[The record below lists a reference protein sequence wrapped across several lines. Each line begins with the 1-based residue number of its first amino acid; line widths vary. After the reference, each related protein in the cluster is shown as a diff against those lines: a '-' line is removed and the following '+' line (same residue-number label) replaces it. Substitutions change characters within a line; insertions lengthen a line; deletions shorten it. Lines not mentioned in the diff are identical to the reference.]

1 MNVELRNFDA
11 GSYLLRCVWWHS
23 ESNSERVPIVSFIDH
38 PGGGS
43 VSLDRHCSFNVRAG
57 RSVHVTVDGERSNTL
72 SFTGRAPQ
80 PPPSPPPPPPPPPP
94 SRPSSPV
101 VAGTTVVNDDP
112 DLLGPAGGWNDGYVG
127 KGYGV
132 NNYVYTYA
140 VGGDDAPRNRAVW
153 EMGRRVGRQVV
164 EFFIPCG
171 HASATVTYRITAD
184 GSRLANERI
193 DQGRDC
199 GWVRQG
205 PYDFD
210 GAAVTIGLDDN
221 DAVQH
226 VDRNGS
232 ESSRI
237 GVDAV
242 AMRCVARCSASEEV
256 AAPVEVRIEA
266 RRSADG
272 SVEFRLD
279 VGGVKWLPA
288 ARFLAYASAPVGSWL
303 RSSPYV
309 LEPSA
314 AVPGGPTPGADPPT
328 AVMTP
333 AGVPVAVLEVTDG
346 GYLVRTPCGNTAEV
360 TGGEPIGPVRVVVDP
375 GHGGPAN
382 PGTVGPN
389 GLVERDLNMR
399 LAAAVL
405 GELTARGISA
415 TLTRTRDYE
424 VSHAVRAAFADALGA
439 EAMVSIH
446 HNGPTWSPTSGPGT
460 EVYRQSTSD
469 DSARLARVLYDEIV
483 EALSGFEDVAWTGL
497 ADAGVKH
504 IKWITGGDWL
514 AMMRLPVTTTALIE
528 YGYLTNAS
536 EAELFATDAYLT
548 AAADAT
554 ADGIEA
560 YLDTDRTGTGF
571 IAAPRVYPAS
581 PGNLRALRCT
591 DTALQ

>member
-1 MNVELRNFDA
+1 M
-11 GSYLLRCVWWHS
+11 
-23 ESNSERVPIVSFIDH
+23 
-38 PGGGS
+38 
-43 VSLDRHCSFNVRAG
+43 
-57 RSVHVTVDGERSNTL
+57 
-72 SFTGRAPQ
+72 
-80 PPPSPPPPPPPPPP
+80 
-94 SRPSSPV
+94 
-101 VAGTTVVNDDP
+101 
-112 DLLGPAGGWNDGYVG
+112 
-127 KGYGV
+127 
-132 NNYVYTYA
+132 
-140 VGGDDAPRNRAVW
+140 
-153 EMGRRVGRQVV
+153 
-164 EFFIPCG
+164 
-171 HASATVTYRITAD
+171 
-184 GSRLANERI
+184 
-193 DQGRDC
+193 
-199 GWVRQG
+199 
-205 PYDFD
+205 
-210 GAAVTIGLDDN
+210 
-221 DAVQH
+221 
-226 VDRNGS
+226 
-232 ESSRI
+232 
-237 GVDAV
+237 
-242 AMRCVARCSASEEV
+242 
-256 AAPVEVRIEA
+256 
-266 RRSADG
+266 
-272 SVEFRLD
+272 
-279 VGGVKWLPA
+279 
-288 ARFLAYASAPVGSWL
+288 
-303 RSSPYV
+303 
-309 LEPSA
+309 
-314 AVPGGPTPGADPPT
+314 
-328 AVMTP
+328 
-333 AGVPVAVLEVTDG
+333 
-346 GYLVRTPCGNTAEV
+346 
-360 TGGEPIGPVRVVVDP
+360 RVVVDP